1 MENHRKK
8 ILVTGALGLL
18 GNLLANQLSG
28 DYDVTG
34 IDNDFRPNKEK
45 QVNFTLV
52 QTSVKEFVESN
63 QNCYDYIFHF
73 SAINGTKYF
82 YEMPNQLIEN
92 NTCSDIEIFNYA
104 KSNNSKV
111 IYASTS
117 EVVSDTET
125 IPTPEEKDVM
135 INNIHNPRWSYRL
148 SKILSENYLY
158 NSDLNFLI
166 VRFFN
171 IYSEN
176 SKSGHF
182 IFDIVEKIKNKNF
195 TVTGS
200 NETRSFCYVDDAIDA
215 VLNIFEKADNE
226 IVNVGNDEEILIM
239 DAVNIISS
247 YYDKTEN
254 WNFEESRA
262 GSTLRRS
269 PCINKLREYYP
280 TFSPITFNEGI
291 KKVLDHENF

>member
-18 GNLLANQLSG
+18 GNLLANQLSRN
-28 DYDVTG
+28 YDVTG

-45 QVNFTLV
+45 QVDFTLIR
-52 QTSVKEFVESN
+52 TNVKDFVKNNE
-63 QNCYDYIFHF
+63 NCYDYIFHF

-82 YEMPNQLIEN
+82 YEIPNQLVEN
-92 NTCSDIEIFNYA
+92 NTYSDIEIFNYA
-104 KSNNSKV
+104 KLNNSKV

-117 EVVSDTET
+117 EVVSDTEI
-125 IPTPEEKDVM
+125 IPTPEEKNAT
-135 INNIHNPRWSYRL
+135 INDIHNPRWSYRL

-158 NSDLNFLI
+158 NSNLDFLI
-166 VRFFN
+166 IRFFN

-195 TVTGS
+195 IVSGS
-200 NETRSFCYVDDAIDA
+200 NETRSFCYANDAIDA
-215 VLNIFEKADNE
+215 VLNIFNKVNNE

-239 DAVNIISS
+239 DAVKIISS
-247 YYDKTEN
+247 YYNVNDN
-254 WNFEESRA
+254 WQFKESLP
-262 GSTLRRS
+262 GSTLRRL
-269 PCINKLREYYP
+269 PCINKLRKYYP
-280 TFSPITFNEGI
+280 AFSPVLFSEGI
-291 KKVLDHENF
+291 KKVLDYENF